1 MLAADGAYNIFVLG
15 NELVHLVEAHRVD
28 IDLMMLLADELV
40 RAVAGLA
47 GLAVEQRV
55 GEAGHVAGRDPR
67 LRIHDNGRVEAD
79 VVRAFLHEL
88 LQPCLFHIVL
98 ELHAKRAIVPAVGEA
113 AVNFRSGEHEAAVFA
128 ERDDLIHRLFT
139 VFHHSSVLPT

>member
-1 MLAADGAYNIFVLG
+1 MLGDKS
-15 NELVHLVEAHRVD
+15 VHLLKRHGVH
-28 IDLMMLLADELV
+28 IDLVVLLADELV

-47 GLAVEQRV
+47 GFAVEQRV

-67 LRIHDNGRVEAD
+67 LRIHDNGRIETD
-79 VVRAFLHEL
+79 VVRALLHEL

-98 ELHAKRAIVPAVGEA
+98 ELHAEGAIVPAVGQA
-113 AVNFRSGEHEAAVFA
+113 AVNFGPGEHKAAVFA